1 MITLTIDIYHN
12 WALVKTVANC
22 PVKFG
27 KHV

>member
-1 MITLTIDIYHN
+1 MITLTVDIDHN
-12 WALVKTVANC
+12 WALVKTVVNC